1 MLPNE
6 RAAWSERF
14 SVLDRELRQ
23 RRDGYNEAVLALVP
37 FVARPALAGVVW
49 RGSPPGVEVVDLPA
63 L

>member
-23 RRDGYNEAVLALVP
+23 RRDGYNEAVLAL
-37 FVARPALAGVVW
+37 RCHSLLG
-49 RGSPPGVEVVDLPA
+49 PPRQE
-63 L
+63 